1 LIGVNIVHELTEEKW
16 RRFVEEHPQGNIFHT
31 PDMFE
36 VYSRVPGYRPELWAA
51 IKGDVILA
59 LLLPLQ
65 INLMGGILR
74 PLTTRSVVHGSI
86 LCAPGIEGQD
96 AMFSLLQAYT
106 QSVKPRPLFTE
117 LRNISDYSELQ
128 ATLNKCGFVFEGHL
142 NYLIN
147 LDQSDDAIWQGISK
161 SVRKHIRNSQRKG
174 VEIIDIS
181 DRQQLIAGYELVKM
195 VYKRIRVPL
204 ASFKLFESAFEI
216 LMPRGMLKVC
226 LARVNNHYISVRLVL
241 TYKGVVYDWYMG
253 TDRKFS
259 SYYAEELLIWHTL
272 HWGKENNYC
281 LFDFGGAGK
290 PKEEYGPRQFK
301 AKWGGTLV
309 NYGRNTYVHSPFAL
323 KLSKSGYELLRRV
336 SQAF

>member
-1 LIGVNIVHELTEEKW
+1 
-16 RRFVEEHPQGNIFHT
+16 
-31 PDMFE
+31 MF
-36 VYSRVPGYRPELWAA
+36 
-51 IKGDVILA
+51 
-59 LLLPLQ
+59 
-65 INLMGGILR
+65 N
-74 PLTTRSVVHGSI
+74 
-86 LCAPGIEGQD
+86 
-96 AMFSLLQAYT
+96 LLQAYT

-147 LDQSDDAIWQGISK
+147 LDQSNDAIWQGISK

-174 VEIIDIS
+174 VEVIDLS
-181 DRQQLIAGYELVKM
+181 DRQQLIAGYELIKM

-216 LMPRGMLKVC
+216 LVPRGMLKIF
-226 LARVNNHYISVRLVL
+226 LARVKNHYISIRLVL

-272 HWGKENNYC
+272 HWGKENNFR

-290 PKEEYGPRQFK
+290 PEEEYGPRQFK

-309 NYGRNTYVHSPFAL
+309 NYGRNIYVHSPCAL
-323 KLSKSGYELLRRV
+323 KLSKAGYELLRRV
-336 SQAF
+336 PRI